1 MFKIKEVAMSDIKD
15 IKGSMMAK
23 GKKFGIAVSRFNEFV
38 SSKLLEGAKD
48 TLVRLGAKNED
59 ICAVW
64 VPGAFELPM
73 VAKRMASGG
82 KYDAVICLGAII
94 RGETPHFDLVAA
106 ESAKGIAS
114 VAMNSDVPC
123 VFGVIT
129 ADTLDQAIDRA
140 GTKNG
145 NKGREAAMTA
155 VEMSNLYSMM

>member
-1 MFKIKEVAMSDIKD
+1 MSDINVV
-15 IKGSMMAK
+15 KGSMVAK
-23 GKKFGIAVSRFNEFV
+23 GKRFGIVVSRFNEFV

-48 TLVRLGAKNED
+48 TLERLGAKSED
-59 ICAVW
+59 ISSIW

-73 VAKRMASGG
+73 VAKRMASKG

-94 RGETPHFDLVAA
+94 RGETPHFDLVAS

-129 ADTLDQAIDRA
+129 ADNLDQAIDRA
-140 GTKNG
+140 GTKSG
-145 NKGREAAMTA
+145 NKGRDAAITA
-155 VEMSNLYSMM
+155 VEMCNLYPML